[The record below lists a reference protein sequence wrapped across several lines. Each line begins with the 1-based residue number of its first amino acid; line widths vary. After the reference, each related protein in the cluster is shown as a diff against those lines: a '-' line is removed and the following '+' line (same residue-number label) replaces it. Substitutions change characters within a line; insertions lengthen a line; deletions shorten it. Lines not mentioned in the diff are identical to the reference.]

1 MPIARS
7 SQPSGHLCRPLT
19 APASDRLCCRKGSAD
34 AVHNIVTLR
43 MESGD
48 DTVASEYFEDAILMM
63 AGREPYAL
71 IEAAVTA
78 AAQRSGGARPLR
90 DKRLPPNIN
99 VFGWCSWD
107 R

>member
-1 MPIARS
+1 MMLPLI
-7 SQPSGHLCRPLT
+7 SQQTFRGTLRP
-19 APASDRLCCRKGSAD
+19 PRKGSPD
-34 AVHNIVTLR
+34 AAHNIVTLR

-90 DKRLPPNIN
+90 EKRLPPNIN

>member
-1 MPIARS
+1 M
-7 SQPSGHLCRPLT
+7 
-19 APASDRLCCRKGSAD
+19 
-34 AVHNIVTLR
+34 VHNIVTLR

-90 DKRLPPNIN
+90 EKRLPPNIN

-107 R
+107 RWGEAIGLRRGVGLG

>member
-1 MPIARS
+1 MPCS
-7 SQPSGHLCRPLT
+7 SFPL
-19 APASDRLCCRKGSAD
+19 PAFPDTPPCLHPFCSKGTLDSAHS
-34 AVHNIVTLR
+34 VLTLR

-48 DTVASEYFEDAILMM
+48 DTVATDFFQDAVLIA

-71 IEAAVTA
+71 IDAAVTA
-78 AAQRSGGARPLR
+78 AAALSGGARPLR
-90 DKRLPPNIN
+90 EKRLPPNLD